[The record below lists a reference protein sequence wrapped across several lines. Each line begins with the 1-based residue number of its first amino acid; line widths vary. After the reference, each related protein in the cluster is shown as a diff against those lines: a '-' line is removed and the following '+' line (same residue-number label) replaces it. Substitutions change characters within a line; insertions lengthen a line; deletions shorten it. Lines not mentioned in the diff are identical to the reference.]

1 MIKLK
6 TIFITAFAVIISSQA
21 IARDQI
27 KIVGSS
33 TVYPYSTVVAERF
46 GKQGKFKTPVV
57 ESTGTGGGFKSFCG
71 GVGVQHPEITGLK
84 VFEIKITNPS
94 QFNMFLKM
102 REKGLMKN
110 NIYIAKSN
118 TFLELCY
125 KANRDF
131 IIYHKRSCLKISTME
146 KSTREI
152 IKNRAHDIIN
162 ECCICYESNVEL
174 S

>member
-1 MIKLK
+1 MQIEYLK
-6 TIFITAFAVIISSQA
+6 KEI
-21 IARDQI
+21 
-27 KIVGSS
+27 
-33 TVYPYSTVVAERF
+33 E
-46 GKQGKFKTPVV
+46 
-57 ESTGTGGGFKSFCG
+57 
-71 GVGVQHPEITGLK
+71 EITGLK

-131 IIYHKRSCLKISTME
+131 IIYHKLSCLQISTME
-146 KSTREI
+146 KSAREL
-152 IKNRAHDIIN
+152 IKNMGQSIIN
-162 ECCICYESNVEL
+162 ECGICFQTDCEL
-174 S
+174 NGCMTCVAQICEPCLKKSLNDYHELYCPFCRCFLLKLEL

>member
-1 MIKLK
+1 MQIEDLK
-6 TIFITAFAVIISSQA
+6 KEIEQ
-21 IARDQI
+21 
-27 KIVGSS
+27 
-33 TVYPYSTVVAERF
+33 
-46 GKQGKFKTPVV
+46 
-57 ESTGTGGGFKSFCG
+57 
-71 GVGVQHPEITGLK
+71 ITGLK

-131 IIYHKRSCLKISTME
+131 IIYHKR
-146 KSTREI
+146 
-152 IKNRAHDIIN
+152 
-162 ECCICYESNVEL
+162 
-174 S
+174 

>member
-1 MIKLK
+1 MQIEDLK
-6 TIFITAFAVIISSQA
+6 KEIEQ
-21 IARDQI
+21 
-27 KIVGSS
+27 
-33 TVYPYSTVVAERF
+33 
-46 GKQGKFKTPVV
+46 
-57 ESTGTGGGFKSFCG
+57 
-71 GVGVQHPEITGLK
+71 ITGLK

-131 IIYHKRSCLKISTME
+131 IIYHKLSCLQISTME

-162 ECCICYESNVEL
+162 ECCICYESNVEISGCESCTANFCIPCGIKL
-174 S
+174 LNDNYELFCPCCKRFLFKLEL